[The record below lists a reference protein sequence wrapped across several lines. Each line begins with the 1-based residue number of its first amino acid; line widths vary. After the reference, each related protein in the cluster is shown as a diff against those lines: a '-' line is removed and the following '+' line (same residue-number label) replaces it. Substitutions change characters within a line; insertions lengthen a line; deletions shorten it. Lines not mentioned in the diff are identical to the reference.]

1 MLYLVAILI
10 LQTIPD
16 EIVILN
22 LLIVNNATVP
32 LSNFLPSSNATVP
45 VPVKLSP
52 ACPSPPPC
60 LYQQSLY
67 FAKKKI
73 VEIGCFYLSFIN

>member
-32 LSNFLPSSNATVP
+32 LSNFLPPSNATVP
-45 VPVKLSP
+45 VPVKQALS
-52 ACPSPPPC
+52 
-60 LYQQSLY
+60 SLSL
-67 FAKKKI
+67 AATVSI
-73 VEIGCFYLSFIN
+73 SSLSILLRENRRNRLLLFKFH

>member
-32 LSNFLPSSNATVP
+32 LSNFLLSSNATVP
-45 VPVKLSP
+45 VPVKQALS
-52 ACPSPPPC
+52 
-60 LYQQSLY
+60 SLSL
-67 FAKKKI
+67 AATVSI
-73 VEIGCFYLSFIN
+73 SSLSILLRENRRNRLLLFKFH